1 MKFNVPKGYG
11 NILAN
16 FIRQLLLTKVE
27 TWRPVAFKIDET
39 ANVVSA
45 GAEIIE
51 DSVEIINNLN
61 DYLYDIDCDDDVF
74 VFSAIVKNLT
84 TDDLSHG
91 AIHILNATNTATIF
105 QSLHQEVTVK
115 IYFRKA
121 VGSLYQEQN
130 LFFLE
135 QEKNVIESANNV
147 VIFNSRHTN
156 FSTVSALSEE
166 YSDHEDQITLDVNAN
181 YEVDVESVVKQVC
194 FNTAALLQKIG

>member
-51 DSVEIINNLN
+51 DSVEITNNLN

-74 VFSAIVKNLT
+74 VFSATVKNLT

-181 YEVDVESVVKQVC
+181 YEVDVEFVVKQVC

>member
-39 ANVVSA
+39 ANVVA

-74 VFSAIVKNLT
+74 VFSATVKNLT
-84 TDDLSHG
+84 TDDLSQG

>member
-74 VFSAIVKNLT
+74 VFSATVKNLT
-84 TDDLSHG
+84 TDNLSQG

-194 FNTAALLQKIG
+194 FKMAALLQKIG

>member
-74 VFSAIVKNLT
+74 VFSATVKNLT

-105 QSLHQEVTVK
+105 SHYTRKLQLRFISEKQSAHFIRSR
-115 IYFRKA
+115 IYSF
-121 VGSLYQEQN
+121 
-130 LFFLE
+130 
-135 QEKNVIESANNV
+135 
-147 VIFNSRHTN
+147 
-156 FSTVSALSEE
+156 
-166 YSDHEDQITLDVNAN
+166 
-181 YEVDVESVVKQVC
+181 
-194 FNTAALLQKIG
+194 

>member
-1 MKFNVPKGYG
+1 MPKVTKKAG
-11 NILAN
+11 
-16 FIRQLLLTKVE
+16 LLKSGLC
-27 TWRPVAFKIDET
+27 
-39 ANVVSA
+39 
-45 GAEIIE
+45 
-51 DSVEIINNLN
+51 L
-61 DYLYDIDCDDDVF
+61 
-74 VFSAIVKNLT
+74 SAIRY
-84 TDDLSHG
+84 S
-91 AIHILNATNTATIF
+91 
-105 QSLHQEVTVK
+105 
-115 IYFRKA
+115 
-121 VGSLYQEQN
+121 

>member
-74 VFSAIVKNLT
+74 VFSATVKNLT
-84 TDDLSHG
+84 TDDLLSL
-91 AIHILNATNTATIF
+91 IHISEPT
-105 QSLHQEVTVK
+105 
-115 IYFRKA
+115 
-121 VGSLYQEQN
+121 
-130 LFFLE
+130 
-135 QEKNVIESANNV
+135 
-147 VIFNSRHTN
+147 RH
-156 FSTVSALSEE
+156 
-166 YSDHEDQITLDVNAN
+166 
-181 YEVDVESVVKQVC
+181 
-194 FNTAALLQKIG
+194 

>member
-74 VFSAIVKNLT
+74 VFSATVKNLT
-84 TDDLSHG
+84 TDDLSQG

-135 QEKNVIESANNV
+135 QDG
-147 VIFNSRHTN
+147 SRN
-156 FSTVSALSEE
+156 RPPSVLTV
-166 YSDHEDQITLDVNAN
+166 
-181 YEVDVESVVKQVC
+181 
-194 FNTAALLQKIG
+194 